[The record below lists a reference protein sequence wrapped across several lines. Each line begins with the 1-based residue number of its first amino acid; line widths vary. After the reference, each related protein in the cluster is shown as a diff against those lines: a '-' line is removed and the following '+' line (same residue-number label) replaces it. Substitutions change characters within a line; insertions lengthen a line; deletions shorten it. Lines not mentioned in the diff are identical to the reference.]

1 VGSEIVCGT
10 RHRKPTPGR
19 CENGRLAAE
28 AEKNVKLKQDKKSPE
43 SINCQAGFANI
54 HKAASV
60 RRK

>member
-1 VGSEIVCGT
+1 LSAELVTASQ
-10 RHRKPTPGR
+10 RQGR
-19 CENGRLAAE
+19 LGNGRLAAE
-28 AEKNVKLKQDKKSPE
+28 AEKSVKLKQDKKSPE